1 MAWVTIDR
9 ETIKAELARH
19 YGNANRCTVE
29 AWEAANGEQRK
40 AAYSRCQKMLG
51 RIFGVEALI
60 LRANGI
66 TVSTEYRVEPQYR
79 ETMCPRIS
87 AILINWNDGEPAERV
102 EIHCQQLKK
111 IQPTSS
117 RRK

>member
-1 MAWVTIDR
+1 MERLTHGR
-9 ETIKAELARH
+9 
-19 YGNANRCTVE
+19 TVSMMFY
-29 AWEAANGEQRK
+29 RV
-40 AAYSRCQKMLG
+40 
-51 RIFGVEALI
+51 FGVEALI

-102 EIHCQQLKK
+102 EIRNGETPQL
-111 IQPTSS
+111 
-117 RRK
+117 